1 MAETIHPIHDAHLA
15 RIEPDERVVVHART
29 IEAPNPDA
37 ESTLK
42 DSATDRFLEFVE
54 NNRFC
59 RSLVALLA
67 WKIVGRRTTR

>member
-1 MAETIHPIHDAHLA
+1 MAEAIHPIHDAHLA
-15 RIEPDERVVVHART
+15 RIEPDERVVVLART
-29 IEAPNPDA
+29 MEASDPDA